1 MDAIRYTRRGEAR
14 THPTRPGKGG
24 HDDICKRSSSHFCH
38 LPQPPSPPVRG
49 DRFAFGVGAKNF
61 FAPTG
66 DEAGGAAVLHQALL
80 PFPERVAEYALAD
93 QGLTE

>member
-1 MDAIRYTRRGEAR
+1 MAMRHVCRIRTIPRQGVKKGESDFR
-14 THPTRPGKGG
+14 HWT
-24 HDDICKRSSSHFCH
+24 DIEM
-38 LPQPPSPPVRG
+38 
-49 DRFAFGVGAKNF
+49 
-61 FAPTG
+61 G